1 MTEDP
6 WELTELT
13 SVNLEFYN
21 FVQLDS
27 VQYPESHL
35 KAIAMRDA
43 NERDACIVIHC
54 FYTRNYLVE
63 PFCPFNIRKE
73 YL

>member
-6 WELTELT
+6 RELTELT

-27 VQYPESHL
+27 VQLIPNHISG
-35 KAIAMRDA
+35 
-43 NERDACIVIHC
+43 
-54 FYTRNYLVE
+54 
-63 PFCPFNIRKE
+63 P
-73 YL
+73 